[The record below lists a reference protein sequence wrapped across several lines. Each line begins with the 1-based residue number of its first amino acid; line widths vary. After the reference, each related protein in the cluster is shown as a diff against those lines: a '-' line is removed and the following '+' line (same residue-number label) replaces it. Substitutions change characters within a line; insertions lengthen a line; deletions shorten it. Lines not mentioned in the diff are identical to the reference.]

1 MVVQVGNDLAAAVEV
16 AANSAAVVEGKTT
29 AVEDDAT
36 TLVDACKED
45 MVEVVR
51 IFWGLREEKMG
62 NVVWGGTCMVLKYY
76 YFFQCRYPE
85 QSLPRKIN

>member
-1 MVVQVGNDLAAAVEV
+1 MQVGNILAAAVEV
-16 AANSAAVVEGKTT
+16 AADSAAAVEGEAT
-29 AVEDDAT
+29 AVVDDAMM
-36 TLVDACKED
+36 LVDTCKED

-51 IFWGLREEKMG
+51 MFGGLREDKMG

-76 YFFQCRYPE
+76 CFFQCRYPE